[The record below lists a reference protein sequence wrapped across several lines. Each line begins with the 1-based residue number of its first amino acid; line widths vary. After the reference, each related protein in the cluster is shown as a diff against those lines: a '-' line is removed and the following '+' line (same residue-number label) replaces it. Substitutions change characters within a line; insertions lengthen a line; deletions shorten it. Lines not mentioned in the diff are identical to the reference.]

1 MSSCTFR
8 LAART
13 VPLLRSGRVLH
24 HVGDGCAER
33 MAETMER
40 MIAGSYL
47 GSIEAVANKKRM
59 YLYVRLRESADMMV
73 TFSEASE
80 QNATVKK
87 DQNRKSTQK

>member
-1 MSSCTFR
+1 
-8 LAART
+8 

-47 GSIEAVANKKRM
+47 GSIVAVASKEKM
-59 YLYVRLRESADMMV
+59 PVGLRESADTMV
-73 TFSEASE
+73 TF
-80 QNATVKK
+80 
-87 DQNRKSTQK
+87 